1 MPVQRQKDIRRRRQR
16 KERLKKLKQKLAE
29 TKDLKDRDRLIEL
42 IRRRDPFFEP
52 SQ

>member
-1 MPVQRQKDIRRRRQR
+1 MPLQRQKEIRRRRQR
-16 KERLKKLKQKLAE
+16 KKRLKKLKQKLAE

-52 SQ
+52 PQ